1 MNHKINSLFNI
12 DERIIKLAEKAEEKC
27 TDVFRKIDECAEYNG
42 AKVLKAFAE
51 NRVSEP
57 CFYGSTGYGYG
68 DVGREVI
75 DKVYA
80 DIMETED
87 ALVRHNFV
95 SGTHA
100 LSVALFGVLRTGDK
114 IVSIT
119 GKPYDTLEEVIGIS
133 GKAGNGSLKDYG
145 VLYAQVDL
153 NSDGTAKLDAIT
165 DAVKDAK
172 VAYIQRSRG
181 YSLRKA
187 FSVAD
192 IAEMIK
198 AARKGNPDVI
208 IMVDKC
214 YGEFVEEFEPTHV
227 GADII
232 IGSLIKNAGGGIA
245 RTGGY
250 IAGRAD
256 LIELCSYRL
265 TCVGMGKEVGCTLD
279 MNREILLGL
288 FFAPDVTA
296 NALKTSAFAIELFN
310 MTGFECSPSN
320 DDARGDIITAVKLG
334 NEELLTAFCQG
345 IQKGAPVDSFVTPE
359 AWDMPGY
366 NSKVIMAA
374 GAFTMGASIELSAD
388 APIREP
394 YAVWM
399 QGGITYTSGKIGVM
413 LALQEMLNK
422 KLIELK

>member
-1 MNHKINSLFNI
+1 MNHKINNLFNI

-181 YSLRKA
+181 YSLRRA
-187 FSVAD
+187 FSLAD

-208 IMVDKC
+208 IMVDNC

>member
-80 DIMETED
+80 DVMETED

-187 FSVAD
+187 FSIAD

-208 IMVDKC
+208 IMIDNC

>member
-68 DVGREVI
+68 DVGRAVI

-208 IMVDKC
+208 IMVDNC

-250 IAGRAD
+250 IVGRAD

-310 MTGFECSPSN
+310 MTGFECLPSN

>member
-27 TDVFRKIDECAEYNG
+27 TNVFRKIDECAEYNG

-208 IMVDKC
+208 IMVDNC

-359 AWDMPGY
+359 AWNMPGY